1 MKKLLCICLLAVILS
16 WPVGVSAAGF
26 RVNINVLRQDDGSTL
41 GELWYNEK
49 VIWRVALSPDGAK
62 PASTSSSAPT
72 TVVSPDLMDGFFIL
86 KIQ

>member
-1 MKKLLCICLLAVILS
+1 
-16 WPVGVSAAGF
+16 
-26 RVNINVLRQDDGSTL
+26 L